1 MKLFKY
7 LFLIVAIGMFS
18 SCEDYF
24 ENFDNSDPDNP
35 INVSPNVILPQVQ
48 LRLAYTYGGDFA
60 RYVGIYT
67 QHVDGISRQFA
78 VIGQYG
84 IQPSD
89 IGSMW
94 SNVYTGTLQSNRE
107 LIEQSLAAGNNHYAA
122 IGMALEAYTMMVSTD
137 VWGDL
142 AYSDAFKFAENGG
155 VYQPAFDGQQD
166 VYAQIFDRLDKA
178 RELLNGDVGGS
189 TPGADDQMFAGD
201 AASWIKFCNVL
212 EARGRLHLVK
222 QDPDGYNKALA
233 ALNKD
238 VFAGSSEEAAITFGT
253 APTENAPWYQ
263 YIEQRDDCETG
274 SVYLAKLDELND
286 PRVATYGW
294 LHDNNHP
301 IWTQDQYL
309 PLLSYTEQEFI
320 RAEAALMTGD
330 NATAYTAY
338 LEAIKSSMTEA
349 LSVVDNDETIA
360 EKYDLYIAQA
370 SVGVGE
376 GSLTLDAIITQKWIA
391 LYTSPEVFNDWRRTN
406 LPALTPITGTEI
418 PRRLPYPQS
427 EIDSNPDNLPAPG
440 ESTIYSRVWW
450 DK

>member
-1 MKLFKY
+1 
-7 LFLIVAIGMFS
+7 MFS

-24 ENFDNSDPDNP
+24 EDFDNSDPDNP
-35 INVSPNVILPQVQ
+35 IIVSPNVILPQVQ

-89 IGSMW
+89 VGSMW

-107 LIEQSLAAGNNHYAA
+107 LIEQSLALGNNHYAA
-122 IGMALEAYTMMVSTD
+122 IGMALEAYTMMISSD
-137 VWGDL
+137 VWGDM

-166 VYAQIFDRLDKA
+166 IYGQIFERLDKA
-178 RELLNGDVGGS
+178 RELLKGDVGG
-189 TPGADDQMFAGD
+189 TAPGSDDQMFSGNAE
-201 AASWIKFCNVL
+201 SWIKFCNVL
-212 EARGRLHLVK
+212 EARGHLHLLK
-222 QDPDGYNKALA
+222 QDSEGYNRALA
-233 ALNKD
+233 ALDLGGFDNTL
-238 VFAGSSEEAAITFGT
+238 GEAAIAFGT

-294 LHDNNHP
+294 LHDNSHP
-301 IWTQDQYL
+301 IWTKDQRL
-309 PLLSYTEQEFI
+309 ALISYTEQEFI

-330 NATAYTAY
+330 KSTAYTAY
-338 LEAIKSSMTEA
+338 LEAIKSSLDEA
-349 LSVVDNDETIA
+349 LVGDG
-360 EKYDLYIAQA
+360 YDDYIAQS
-370 SVGVGE
+370 SVGMGE
-376 GSLTLDAIITQKWIA
+376 DNLTLEAVITQKWIA
-391 LYTSPEVFNDWRRTN
+391 LYTSPEVFNDWRRTDF
-406 LPALTPITGTEI
+406 PALSPITGTEI

-427 EIDSNPDNLPAPG
+427 EIDSNPDNLPPPG

-450 DK
+450 DN